1 MSDLKRLQDLS
12 ELMLE
17 AQRYVAEEEERL
29 KNWKEKLAHIAE
41 VELPD
46 LMEELEVDSFA
57 FKNGMK
63 ISLKETI
70 RASISAKN
78 APEAMA
84 WLIENGHD
92 NIIKRSVVADLEKE
106 QLTEDEEQLLAELR
120 EKFPVTDNRKVHPQ
134 TLAAFVREMLEEGRE
149 IPMETFGVHR
159 QRLAK
164 VDPAK

>member
-12 ELMLE
+12 NHMLE
-17 AQRYVAEEEERL
+17 SQRQVQEAEERL
-29 KNWKEKLAHIAE
+29 KQLKERAAHLAE

-46 LMEELEVDSFA
+46 LMEELEIDSFA

-84 WLIENGHD
+84 WLVENGHD
-92 NIIKRSVVADLEKE
+92 NIIKRSVVAEMEKD
-106 QLTEDEEQLLAELR
+106 QLTKDEEQLLAELR

-149 IPMETFGVHR
+149 IPMETFGVHW
-159 QRLAK
+159 QRS
-164 VDPAK
+164 